1 MIGTNLK
8 KIIDPMNNENISTI
22 NSHIH
27 TFSLTINE
35 NNNAHPGTRNAT
47 VNSNIEHK

>member
-1 MIGTNLK
+1 MIGTNLE
-8 KIIDPMNNENISTI
+8 KIEIDPMNNENI

-47 VNSNIEHK
+47 VNSNLEHK